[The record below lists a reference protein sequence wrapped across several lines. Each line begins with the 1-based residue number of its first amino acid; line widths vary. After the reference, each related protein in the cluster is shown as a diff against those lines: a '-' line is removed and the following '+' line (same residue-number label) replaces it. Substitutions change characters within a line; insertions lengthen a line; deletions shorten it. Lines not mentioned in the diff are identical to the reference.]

1 MTQHINEL
9 LASQRV
15 LLLQGPM
22 GGFFTLFA
30 DWLKGQGID
39 VFKINFN
46 AGDRFFY
53 KNRAN
58 TFDYTGHLAE
68 FDVWFTAFIE
78 QHQIDAVVCFGDC
91 RLYHQ
96 VAKAVLAERAIPFF
110 AFEEGYIRPD
120 YITFEKGGVNFFSS
134 FNPAMVYKFPTVN
147 QDIPQVPV
155 HNQYSKMVCSA
166 ILYYFFGVMGR
177 SHYPHYQH
185 HRGTSSIQELYCGL
199 VSLWRRQ
206 RNALF
211 EPKRFKDFIQR
222 YSKQYYVFALQVHND
237 SQIRVHS
244 ALGDME
250 KYIAHVMESFSQH
263 ADAKQHL
270 VFKHHPMDRG
280 YRDYTKLIKQLAQ
293 RFAVTGRVHYFCD
306 IHLPTLLKHSL
317 GMVTVNSTT
326 VIQALFHKVPVKV
339 LGDALYNLPGLTYQ
353 ENLDQFWQQPG
364 QVDHDYFLKF
374 RQDLIS
380 YSQLNGS
387 FYGLSPWMQQSYTKK
402 VAVSSEA
409 TSQSLNKNISEV

>member
-9 LASQRV
+9 LESRRV

-22 GGFFTLFA
+22 GDFFTLFA
-30 DWLKGQGID
+30 DWLKGYRVD

-46 AGDRFFY
+46 GGDRFFY
-53 KNRAN
+53 QHREN
-58 TFDYTGHLAE
+58 TFDYTGHLDDFADWLDI
-68 FDVWFTAFIE
+68 FLL

-96 VAKAVLAERAIPFF
+96 VAKVTAEKREIGFF

-147 QDIPQVPV
+147 PDIPQVPV
-155 HNQYSKMVCSA
+155 HNQYSKMVSSA
-166 ILYYFFGVMGR
+166 ILYYLFGVMSR
-177 SHYPHYQH
+177 LHYPHYQH
-185 HRGTSSIQELYCGL
+185 HRGTSSIQELYCGV
-199 VSLWRRQ
+199 VSFWRRQ
-206 RNALF
+206 KNALL
-211 EPKRFKDFIQR
+211 EPKRFKQVIRR
-222 YSKQYYVFALQVHND
+222 YNKQYYVFALQVHND

-244 ALGDME
+244 QLQSME
-250 KYIAHVMESFSQH
+250 KYIEHVIESFSQH
-263 ADAKQHL
+263 ADREQHL

-280 YRDYTKLIKQLAQ
+280 YRDYTELISQFAQ
-293 RFAVTGRVHYFCD
+293 RFAITGRVHYFCD

-326 VIQALFHKVPVKV
+326 VIQALFHKIPVKV
-339 LGDALYNLPGLTYQ
+339 LGDALYNLPGLTNQ
-353 ENLDQFWQQPG
+353 DSLDAFWKKPG
-364 QVDHDYFLKF
+364 EVDHAYFLKF
-374 RQDLIS
+374 RQDLIA

-387 FYGLSPWMQQSYTKK
+387 FYGLSPWMQHPYPQK
-402 VAVSSEA
+402 VMIAAKTQKRLSEA
-409 TSQSLNKNISEV
+409 